1 MTHGIDRDATA
12 DPSADTAPAVD
23 TDPSA
28 DANPVIEATGVGYS
42 YPDGTT
48 ALDGVDVRIEQGERV
63 ALLGPNGAGKS
74 TLLQLLGGLIDPDS
88 GSVRLFGSTTDADSV
103 RGRLSVLTQNPA
115 DYLFNPTVR
124 EDLAY
129 GPTQQDISQGAVDRR
144 VERVAERLGLTD
156 LLSKPPFRLSG
167 GEQRRAALASALTV
181 EPEVLLL
188 DEPLSNVDAANRGE
202 ILELLGGLSDD
213 GVTLVTST
221 PDTELLPHLADRV
234 LLLDATGSVVAS
246 GSTRE
251 ILTDTSLLADCNLRP
266 PQVVRLFEGDDPVPL
281 TVDEAR
287 QRLADR

>member
-1 MTHGIDRDATA
+1 MTDAADSSSTVDSATDAT
-12 DPSADTAPAVD
+12 
-23 TDPSA
+23 
-28 DANPVIEATGVGYS
+28 PVIDASGLGYS

-48 ALDGVDVRIEQGERV
+48 ALDGVDVTVREGDRV

-88 GSVRLFGSTTDADSV
+88 GSVRFFESTTDADSI
-103 RGRLSVLTQNPA
+103 RDRLSVLTQNPA

-129 GPTQQDISQGAVDRR
+129 GPTQQDESRAAVDRR
-144 VERVAERLGLTD
+144 VETVAERLGLSE

-188 DEPLSNVDAANRGE
+188 DEPLSNVDAANRAE
-202 ILELLGGLSDD
+202 ILALLDELSNQ

-234 LLLDATGSVVAS
+234 LLLDASGSVVAS

-266 PQVVRLFEGDDPVPL
+266 PQVVRLFEGDEPVPL

-287 QRLADR
+287 RRLDER

>member
-1 MTHGIDRDATA
+1 MTDSADSSFTA
-12 DPSADTAPAVD
+12 DL
-23 TDPSA
+23 
-28 DANPVIEATGVGYS
+28 VIEAIGLCYS

-48 ALDGVDVRIEQGERV
+48 ALDGIDVQIECGERI

-74 TLLQLLGGLIDPDS
+74 TLLQLLGGLVDPDA
-88 GSVRLFGSTTDADSV
+88 GSVRYFESTTDADSV
-103 RGRLSVLTQNPA
+103 RDRLSVLTQNPA

-129 GPTQQDISQGAVDRR
+129 GPTQQNEPQQVVDRR
-144 VERVAERLGLTD
+144 IEAVAERLELTD

-202 ILELLGGLSDD
+202 IIDLLDELSAD

-234 LLLDATGSVVAS
+234 VLLNIEGAVVAA

-251 ILTDTSLLADCNLRP
+251 ILTDTELLAACNLRP
-266 PQVVRLFEGDDPVPL
+266 PQVVRLFEGDEPVPL
-281 TVDEAR
+281 TVEEAR
-287 QRLADR
+287 SRLDRP

>member
-1 MTHGIDRDATA
+1 MTDRVDSSSTTDSAADAT
-12 DPSADTAPAVD
+12 
-23 TDPSA
+23 
-28 DANPVIEATGVGYS
+28 PVIDASGLGYS

-48 ALDGVDVRIEQGERV
+48 ALDGVDVTVREGDRV

-88 GSVRLFGSTTDADSV
+88 GSVRFFESTTDADSI
-103 RGRLSVLTQNPA
+103 RDRLSVLTQNPA

-129 GPTQQDISQGAVDRR
+129 GPTQQDESRAAVDRR
-144 VERVAERLGLTD
+144 VEAVAERLGLSE

-188 DEPLSNVDAANRGE
+188 DEPLSNVDAANRAE
-202 ILELLGGLSDD
+202 ILALLDELAAD

-234 LLLDATGSVVAS
+234 LLLDASGSVVAS

-266 PQVVRLFEGDDPVPL
+266 PQVVRLFEGDEPVPL

-287 QRLADR
+287 QRLDER

>member
-1 MTHGIDRDATA
+1 MTDAA
-12 DPSADTAPAVD
+12 DSSSTVDSA
-23 TDPSA
+23 TDA
-28 DANPVIEATGVGYS
+28 APVIDASGLGYS

-48 ALDGVDVRIEQGERV
+48 ALDGVDVTVREGDRV

-88 GSVRLFGSTTDADSV
+88 GSVRFFESTTDADSI
-103 RGRLSVLTQNPA
+103 RDRLSVLTQNPA

-129 GPTQQDISQGAVDRR
+129 GPTQQDESRAAVDRR
-144 VERVAERLGLTD
+144 VEAVAERLGLTQ

-188 DEPLSNVDAANRGE
+188 DEPLSNVDAANRAE
-202 ILELLGGLSDD
+202 ILALLDELAAD

-234 LLLDATGSVVAS
+234 LLLDASGSVVAS

-287 QRLADR
+287 RRLDER

>member
-1 MTHGIDRDATA
+1 MTDDGKYVHGD
-12 DPSADTAPAVD
+12 
-23 TDPSA
+23 
-28 DANPVIEATGVGYS
+28 PVIEASGLGYS

-48 ALDGVDVRIEQGERV
+48 ALDGVDVTIEQGERV

-74 TLLQLLGGLIDPDS
+74 TLLQLLGGLIEPDS
-88 GSVRLFGSTTDADSV
+88 GSIRFFQSTTDADSV
-103 RGRLSVLTQNPA
+103 RDRLSVLTQNPA

-129 GPTQQDISQGAVDRR
+129 GPTQQDVSQQAVDRR
-144 VERVAERLGLTD
+144 IEAVADRLGLTE

-181 EPEVLLL
+181 EPELLLL
-188 DEPLSNVDAANRGE
+188 DEPLSNVDAANRQA
-202 ILELLGGLSDD
+202 ILALLDELAAD

-234 LLLDATGSVVAS
+234 LLLDTEGAVVTS
-246 GSTRE
+246 GSTRA

-266 PQVVRLFEGDDPVPL
+266 PQVVRLFDGDDPVPL
-281 TVDEAR
+281 TVEEA
-287 QRLADR
+287 QTRLDMR

>member
-1 MTHGIDRDATA
+1 MTDAA
-12 DPSADTAPAVD
+12 DSSSTVDSA
-23 TDPSA
+23 TDA
-28 DANPVIEATGVGYS
+28 APVIDASGLGYS

-48 ALDGVDVRIEQGERV
+48 ALDGVDVTVREGDRV

-88 GSVRLFGSTTDADSV
+88 GSVRFFESTTDADSI
-103 RGRLSVLTQNPA
+103 RDRLSVLTQNPA

-129 GPTQQDISQGAVDRR
+129 GPTQQDESRAAVDRR
-144 VERVAERLGLTD
+144 VEAVAERLGLTQ

-188 DEPLSNVDAANRGE
+188 DEPLSNVDAANRAE
-202 ILELLGGLSDD
+202 ILALLDELAAD

-234 LLLDATGSVVAS
+234 LLLDASGSVVAS

-266 PQVVRLFEGDDPVPL
+266 PQVVRLFEGDEPVPL

-287 QRLADR
+287 QRLDER